1 MARGQASATAARAT
15 GLLAV
20 LCALPA
26 PAWAQAES
34 ASVDTRFGPVAAQPA
49 PASADDAGPVRSDIL
64 FRGISLGQVDGR
76 AGLVKLSVRD
86 EADYVLVDAALPDP
100 QCRHRFVV
108 VQVGPGDA
116 ATMSQPFGACL
127 AGFGARSAGGKLVVQ
142 LAQDGPAQPQRDPV
156 VHEFVWMQDRMKE
169 LTNVLTRCDA
179 AQLTAA
185 SRWTPVAVAQA
196 VRGVTG
202 AGRLHFHTAP
212 LDECRLPDLFV
223 IPGDVLTVRHTY
235 ADFADVAYRNP
246 RTGREAGGWVRLDR
260 LAGAAGAAAPAAT
273 APGAGQSGTAAP
285 GTAAPGAAA
294 PGTAAPGASPAV
306 PAAGAGTAAPADE
319 DVPPVV
325 IVPTP
330 QTQDR

>member
-1 MARGQASATAARAT
+1 MARARTSAAAVA
-15 GLLAV
+15 GLLAT

-26 PAWAQAES
+26 IAWAQAES
-34 ASVDTRFGPVAAQPA
+34 AGVDTRFGPVATQAM
-49 PASADDAGPVRSDIL
+49 PASADSAEPGRSDIL
-64 FRGISLGQVDGR
+64 FRGASLGQVEGH

-86 EADYVLVDAALPDP
+86 DADYVLIDAALPDP

-116 ATMSQPFGACL
+116 ATMSQPFGDCL

-156 VHEFVWMQDRMKE
+156 VHEFVWMQDRVKA

-185 SRWTPVAVAQA
+185 SRWTPVAAQA
-196 VRGVTG
+196 VRSVTG

-223 IPGDVLTVRHTY
+223 IPGDVLTVLHTY
-235 ADFADVAYRNP
+235 ADFADVAYHNP
-246 RTGREAGGWVRLDR
+246 RSGREASGWVRLDR
-260 LAGAAGAAAPAAT
+260 LAGAAT
-273 APGAGQSGTAAP
+273 ASGTAVPA
-285 GTAAPGAAA
+285 TSV
-294 PGTAAPGASPAV
+294 PGASPAV
-306 PAAGAGTAAPADE
+306 PAAGAGAAEPADPSDPAE
-319 DVPPVV
+319 PADDAVPPVV
-325 IVPTP
+325 IVPAP
-330 QTQDR
+330 PTQNR

>member
-1 MARGQASATAARAT
+1 MGRVQASAVAVA
-15 GLLAV
+15 GLLAT
-20 LCALPA
+20 LCAPPA

-34 ASVDTRFGPVAAQPA
+34 ASVETRFGPVATQAVPA
-49 PASADDAGPVRSDIL
+49 PANSAGPGRSDIL
-64 FRGISLGQVDGR
+64 FRGVSLGQVEGH

-116 ATMSQPFGACL
+116 ATMSQPFGDCL
-127 AGFGARSAGGKLVVQ
+127 AGFGARSAGGRLVVQ

-156 VHEFVWMQDRMKE
+156 VHEFVWMQDRVKE

-185 SRWTPVAVAQA
+185 SRWTPAAANQS
-196 VRGVTG
+196 VRSVTG

-223 IPGDVLTVRHTY
+223 IPGDVLTVLHTY

-246 RTGREAGGWVRLDR
+246 RSGREASGWVRVDR
-260 LAGAAGAAAPAAT
+260 L
-273 APGAGQSGTAAP
+273 SGTAQAGVAAP
-285 GTAAPGAAA
+285 GTAVPDARPAPAGT
-294 PGTAAPGASPAV
+294 GTAD
-306 PAAGAGTAAPADE
+306 PAD
-319 DVPPVV
+319 DAVPPVV
-325 IVPTP
+325 IVPAP